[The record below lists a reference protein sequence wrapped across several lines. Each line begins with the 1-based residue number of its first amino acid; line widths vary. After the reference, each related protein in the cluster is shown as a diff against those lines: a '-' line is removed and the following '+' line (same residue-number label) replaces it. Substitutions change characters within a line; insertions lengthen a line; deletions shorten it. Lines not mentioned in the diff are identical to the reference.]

1 MDLKGKNVLLIGLA
15 KTGISTI
22 KLLDKLEANITVN
35 DIKTEEKLVDILE
48 ELKDINKIIE
58 DGNSEKKVLE
68 EKLVLLQ
75 EENQIL
81 TEKTNSLQINVD
93 ELESENNRIKRTS
106 IESKEKIELLTT
118 ENSTL
123 NKTQSTLNEEINN
136 LKEEGNSLQ
145 QKIQELQ
152 AEKNAIEP
160 YMYLVEDKKKQEA
173 IESAIKEA
181 RLNLLEA
188 IKNANNKLNSIQHE
202 EVKENLTV
210 SIETS
215 KNQAISNDCSLEDL
229 NSLIE
234 NLLSAIQKAEIHE
247 KKLLE
252 EEAEQKRKET
262 ETKIVET
269 TKIFTTTSDDDDVFV
284 DDTLPYIYI

>member
-1 MDLKGKNVLLIGLA
+1 M
-15 KTGISTI
+15 
-22 KLLDKLEANITVN
+22 
-35 DIKTEEKLVDILE
+35 
-48 ELKDINKIIE
+48 
-58 DGNSEKKVLE
+58 
-68 EKLVLLQ
+68 LQ

>member
-1 MDLKGKNVLLIGLA
+1 M
-15 KTGISTI
+15 
-22 KLLDKLEANITVN
+22 
-35 DIKTEEKLVDILE
+35 
-48 ELKDINKIIE
+48 
-58 DGNSEKKVLE
+58 
-68 EKLVLLQ
+68 LQ

-123 NKTQSTLNEEINN
+123 NKTQST

-210 SIETS
+210 SIES
-215 KNQAISNDCSLEDL
+215 
-229 NSLIE
+229 
-234 NLLSAIQKAEIHE
+234 HE